1 VAALLVKTSRTAVF
15 LALVGWASLAA
26 QLVLSVQHQMRL
38 GHSAAFGVFM
48 YAGYYT
54 ILTNLFCAIV
64 ATAFVKP
71 RASSSR
77 WAAWREPWVVTAAA
91 VSIVMV
97 GLIFHVLLRAQ
108 YQPTGIAAVTNL
120 IHHYIVPIVFAV
132 FWWRTVPRGALVWG
146 DVWRVFAYPAAYLV
160 YVLMRGE
167 VSGVYPYFFIDVRN
181 LGYDGV
187 LLNVAGMSALFI
199 GAGVAFVAAK
209 R

>member
-1 VAALLVKTSRTAVF
+1 VNRTRALAIF
-15 LALVGWASLAA
+15 LALIGWPALIA
-26 QLVLSVQHQMRL
+26 QLFASIAHQQQQ
-38 GHSAAFGVFM
+38 GHSVAYGVFM
-48 YAGYYT
+48 YAGYFT
-54 ILTNLFCAIV
+54 ILTNLFCTIV
-64 ATAFVKP
+64 ATAHSKNH
-71 RASSSR
+71 AAESR
-77 WAAWREPWVVTAAA
+77 WNIWREPWVITSAAMTIA
-91 VSIVMV
+91 MV
-97 GLIFHVLLRAQ
+97 GLVFHLLLRHQ
-108 YQPTGIAAVTNL
+108 YQPTGVAALTNL

-146 DVWRVFAYPAAYLV
+146 NVWRVFAYPAAYLV

>member
-1 VAALLVKTSRTAVF
+1 MAALLVNQALARLLAVT
-15 LALVGWASLAA
+15 GWAALAV
-26 QLVLSVQHQMRL
+26 QLVLSVQHQMQL

-48 YAGYYT
+48 YTGYYA
-54 ILTNLFCAIV
+54 ILTNLFCSIV
-64 ATAFVKP
+64 ATAFSVP
-71 RASSSR
+71 RAPESR

-108 YQPTGIAAVTNL
+108 YQPTGIAAITNL
-120 IHHYIVPIVFAV
+120 IHHYIVPIVFAI
-132 FWWRTVPRGALVWG
+132 FWWRAVPRGSLVWG

-167 VSGVYPYFFIDVRN
+167 IGNVYPYFFIDVRN
-181 LGYDGV
+181 LGYAQV
-187 LLNVAGMSALFI
+187 FVNVSAISALFI
-199 GAGVAFVAAK
+199 GAGFAFVAAK